1 MNKKNAFT
9 APVQLH
15 ENMVLE
21 MGNNDISVSP
31 VVDIFQVENI

>member
-9 APVQLH
+9 AAAQLH

-21 MGNNDISVSP
+21 MANNDINAMHVAN
-31 VVDIFQVENI
+31 IFQVENI

>member
-9 APVQLH
+9 VAVQLR

-21 MGNNDISVSP
+21 MENNDISVSP